1 VYGPAVHVAT
11 TMSHPLEL
19 EDLVQGTQLGHYVIV
34 DKIAQGGMGTVFKAL
49 EPALERYVAIKVL
62 RPEYAIN
69 PTYVQYFQEEARA
82 VAALRHPNIIPIF
95 YIGQEGRVVFFSMS
109 FIDGE
114 TFEAW
119 IDQKRWFNE
128 EQARWF
134 LGTAIAALHSAHKA
148 NIVHLDIKPANFLVD
163 RANNIMLTDFGLAQ
177 KIVKDAEEVGEREA
191 FGTPAYVSPEQI
203 SRGPTDQRTDI
214 YSLGATL
221 FHLMTGQQPFN
232 GATLEDII
240 WGHLEKPFPVEIARE
255 ANIPTGWI
263 YLIQKM
269 MERDPARRFADY
281 RELRTALESVHT
293 FRYETTNIEAV
304 VEARPV
310 SIPRTGNNPNT
321 LHGLLA
327 QTKQP
332 WGTNESQMGSSLH
345 LVRSQVQEALKNRP
359 EPLQV
364 TVLLNSIRDLCHAG
378 PEDPE
383 ALAEVMEKV
392 PGYESAVRG
401 LVDFMIV
408 PDEDGESGEGMS
420 SVDALE
426 LLGLERA
433 RNLAIA
439 FFTLNYENPKS
450 PTFDWLPLWR
460 HSITI
465 AVVIDFLYDA
475 LDLKRTGVEFAAG
488 MFHDV
493 GKMILAEAFPF
504 AFFTAMSRSLNES
517 VPLARCEREMFGFTH
532 AEIGANWMRENNL
545 SNALIEAVGDHETPA
560 ARIPRRL
567 VLAHA
572 LVSTNHLV
580 KQIGIGYSGN
590 SVLEAQTWE
599 EMPSTR
605 IIWEARGNRGYE
617 YEDFANDILG
627 QFESFPDL
635 L

>member
-1 VYGPAVHVAT
+1 
-11 TMSHPLEL
+11 MSHPLEL
-19 EDLVQGTQLGHYVIV
+19 EDLVQGTNLGHYVIV

-114 TFEAW
+114 TFENW
-119 IDQKRWFNE
+119 IDTKRWFNE

-134 LGTAIAALHSAHKA
+134 LSTAIAALHSAHKA

-255 ANIPTGWI
+255 ANVPTGWI

-269 MERDPARRFADY
+269 MEREPDRRFADY
-281 RELRTALESVHT
+281 RELRTALENVHT
-293 FRYETTNIEAV
+293 FRYETTNISAITEP
-304 VEARPV
+304 RPV
-310 SIPRTGNNPNT
+310 SIPRTGNNTQT

-345 LVRSQVQEALKNRP
+345 LSRTQVEEAMKNRP
-359 EPLQV
+359 EPFQV
-364 TVLLNSIRDLCHAG
+364 QVLLNSIRDLCQPR
-378 PEDPE
+378 PEEPE

-392 PGYESAVRG
+392 PGYESAVRL
-401 LVDFMIV
+401 LVDFMVV
-408 PDEDGESGEGMS
+408 PEEGGETGETMS
-420 SVDALE
+420 AIDALE

-460 HSITI
+460 HSITV

-488 MFHDV
+488 MFHDT
-493 GKMILAEAFPF
+493 GKMILAEVFPF

-517 VPLARCEREMFGFTH
+517 LPLSRCEREMFGLTH
-532 AEIGANWMRENNL
+532 AEIGANWMRENSL
-545 SNALIEAVGDHETPA
+545 PNALIEAVADHESPT
-560 ARIPRRL
+560 RIPRRAL
-567 VLAHA
+567 LSHA

-590 SVLEAQTWE
+590 SVLDTHPWE

-605 IIWEARGNRGYE
+605 IIWEARGNRDYE
-617 YEDFANDILG
+617 FEDFTQDILG

-635 L
+635 V